1 MKVNRMTV
9 LPAAAPNLQILPAA
23 APLAGQRARAADAC
37 VPGAADAAGRA
48 ACESKAYREFEAVL
62 AGRLAADMLST
73 GMEETPGTEVQKD
86 FFRTTL
92 AAAIGNA
99 IAERSGLGV
108 AAAMEKAASARL
120 ETSNATGLKTA
131 E

>member
-1 MKVNRMTV
+1 
-9 LPAAAPNLQILPAA
+9 LPAA
-23 APLAGQRARAADAC
+23 APLAGQRASAAEAC

-48 ACESKAYREFEAVL
+48 ACERKAYREFEAVL
-62 AGRLAADMLST
+62 AGRLAADMLATST
-73 GMEETPGTEVQKD
+73 EEAPGSEVQKD

-99 IAERSGLGV
+99 IAERSGLGI
-108 AAAMEKAASARL
+108 AEAMEKAASARL
-120 ETSNATGLKTA
+120 HTSNATGLKIA